1 MPKIAQITSHDNRTI
16 VDLPDHSEVLNN
28 GDKLIIHSD
37 HLHIIRKLANHLT
50 ISGIKSEVE
59 KQIDFLKDEIKE
71 SLASDEDLVLDTTP
85 DEIRIDI
92 PASVNQVA
100 LEDWTTYEVKI
111 KDSTDPNWNLI
122 NGDQIKFKI
131 PSSDQTFT
139 GTLKQ
144 TNPYWWAITD
154 DKGVHLV
161 PAFCTK
167 DPQTHLTKENLT
179 KNSIKVIELIEKE
192 DTTDESI

>member
-1 MPKIAQITSHDNRTI
+1 MSKIAQITNHDNRTI

-50 ISGIKSEVE
+50 ISGLKSEVE
-59 KQIDFLKDEIKE
+59 KQ
-71 SLASDEDLVLDTTP
+71 LADD
-85 DEIRIDI
+85 
-92 PASVNQVA
+92 SVV
-100 LEDWTTYEVKI
+100 LEDWTTYEMEI
-111 KDSTDPNWNLI
+111 KDNTDPDWNLT

-131 PSSDQTFT
+131 PSSDQTFI
-139 GTLKQ
+139 GTLCQ
-144 TNPYWWAITD
+144 TNPYWWSIQDPANGDHI
-154 DKGVHLV
+154 V

-167 DPQTHLTKENLT
+167 DPQTHLTKENLA
-179 KNSIKVIELIEKE
+179 KNSIEIIELIEKE

>member
-1 MPKIAQITSHDNRTI
+1 MPKIAQITNHDNKTI

-50 ISGIKSEVE
+50 ISGLKSEVE
-59 KQIDFLKDEIKE
+59 KQLTNE
-71 SLASDEDLVLDTTP
+71 LVLDTSS
-85 DEIRIDI
+85 DEIKIDF
-92 PASVNQVA
+92 PAHHADGVV
-100 LEDWTTYEVKI
+100 LEDWTTYEMKI
-111 KDSTDPNWNLI
+111 KDNTDPIKLDPITYPKPDWNLTH
-122 NGDQIKFKI
+122 GDQIKFKI

-144 TNPYWWAITD
+144 TNPYWWSITD
-154 DKGVHLV
+154 DKGNYLV

-179 KNSIKVIELIEKE
+179 NNSIEIIELIEKE
-192 DTTDESI
+192 EE